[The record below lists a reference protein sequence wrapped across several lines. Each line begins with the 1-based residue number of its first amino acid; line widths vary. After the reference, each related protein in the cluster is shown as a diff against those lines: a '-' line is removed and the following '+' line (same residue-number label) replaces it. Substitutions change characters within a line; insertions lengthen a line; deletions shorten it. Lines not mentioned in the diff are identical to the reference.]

1 MLMLHLLPDRYYFE
15 GFIRINL
22 YWLHEF
28 SLLHLHFAYET
39 TKAKRNQKKIK
50 ITQRV
55 ADGVRSQTQ
64 AVRLRSK
71 APNR

>member
-1 MLMLHLLPDRYYFE
+1 MSLV
-15 GFIRINL
+15 
-22 YWLHEF
+22 
-28 SLLHLHFAYET
+28 LLHLHFAYET
-39 TKAKRNQKKIK
+39 TKAKRNQKYVK

-71 APNR
+71 APNC